1 MRTHYHQCD
10 LPEGLSFGTVVA
22 VDTETMGLVPR
33 RDRLCVVQISKGD
46 GHCHVV
52 HLNRSYNCPRLK
64 SILTDPCIL
73 KIFHFARFDL
83 TVLQYYLNTRC
94 TPVYCTKLASRLA
107 RTNTDR
113 HSLKDLCRDL
123 LGITLSKQ
131 QQISDWGDDNLTL
144 KQIEYAA
151 NDVRH
156 LHSLKERLDF
166 LLKRENRHELAESCF
181 RFLPDR
187 AALDLMGW
195 NEEDPFSY

>member
-1 MRTHYHQCD
+1 MRTHYHRCD
-10 LPEGLSFGTVVA
+10 LPEGLSFGSVVA

-46 GHCHVV
+46 GHCHIV
-52 HLNRSYNCPRLK
+52 HLDRSYNCPRLK
-64 SILTDPCIL
+64 GILTDPCTL

-83 TVLQYYLNTRC
+83 AVLRHHLNAVC

-131 QQISDWGDDNLTL
+131 QQISDWGDEDLTL
-144 KQIEYAA
+144 QQIEYAA

-156 LHSLKERLDF
+156 LHLLKERLDS
-166 LLKRENRHELAESCF
+166 LLKRENRHELAEACF